1 MTGAQGG
8 QLPLYRKV
16 RQVIAGRI
24 ASGEYR
30 AGDRLPSE
38 PTLAAELD
46 VHRLT
51 VRRALDELAREGLL
65 HARQGAGTFISAR
78 PATIAVTIPL
88 SREEFSTSLRTQL
101 EAEGRHYRD
110 VLVSTELTED
120 DAVRADLRFP
130 RGRLRRVDSRLE
142 VNGETWVSSTAWG
155 PDERLADLAARWR
168 ESDGLYGLLLDRS
181 AGPLHH
187 VWRSFGAEAAGAGD
201 AERLGVRIG
210 APVLVREGLTADE
223 DGTPVL
229 RVRRCARGD
238 RVRYVLEYGGGTASS
253 PHAG

>member
-1 MTGAQGG
+1 MTGDRGG
-8 QLPLYRKV
+8 QPPLYRQV
-16 RQVIAGRI
+16 RQVLAGRI
-24 ASGEYR
+24 AAGEYR

-38 PTLAAELD
+38 PVLAAELD

-65 HARQGAGTFISAR
+65 HARQGAGTFVTPR
-78 PATIAVTIPL
+78 PAPIAVTIPL
-88 SREEFSTSLRTQL
+88 SREEFSTSLRAQL

-110 VLVSTELTED
+110 VLVSTEIADD
-120 DAVRADLRFP
+120 DAVRADLRHP
-130 RGRLRRVDSRLE
+130 RGPLRRVDSRLE

-155 PDERLADLAARWR
+155 PDDRLADLATQWR
-168 ESDGLYGLLLDRS
+168 ETDGVYGLLLDRS

-187 VWRSFGAEAAGAGD
+187 VWRSFGAEAAGAQD

-210 APVLVREGLTADE
+210 APVLVREGLTADA

-238 RVRYVLEYGGGTASS
+238 RVRYVLSYDGEAAPGS
-253 PHAG
+253 AG